1 MKVLTSVILVF
12 GVLACSSG
20 CARNQAD
27 FVEFLRNEIASLGG
41 RTKGLS
47 QTRGIYGEW
56 TVLRDAAGTVI
67 DTQNIAYDDMTNLF
81 TRAYGDPV
89 LYVRSTERTGPTHL
103 WPVTNVGI
111 AIFISTNKNRG
122 VLEITLTKPV
132 RIEGLN
138 PDEVLQKFRMK
149 EKAAKP

>member
-41 RTKGLS
+41 RTNGVS

-56 TVLRDAAGTVI
+56 TVLRDASGTVI
-67 DTQNIAYDDMTNLF
+67 DSKNIAYDEMTNLLV
-81 TRAYGDPV
+81 RAYGDPI
-89 LYVRSTERTGPTHL
+89 LYVRAALRRGPAQHMY
-103 WPVTNVGI
+103 
-111 AIFISTNKNRG
+111 
-122 VLEITLTKPV
+122 
-132 RIEGLN
+132 GL
-138 PDEVLQKFRMK
+138 PPMWELLFL
-149 EKAAKP
+149 